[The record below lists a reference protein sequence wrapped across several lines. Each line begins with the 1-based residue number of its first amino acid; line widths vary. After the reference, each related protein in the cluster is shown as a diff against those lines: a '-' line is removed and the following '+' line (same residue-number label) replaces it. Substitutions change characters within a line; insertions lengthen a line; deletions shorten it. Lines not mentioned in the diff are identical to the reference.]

1 MFNIKKYNEILAIIK
16 NTSKNTQIIGIS
28 KNQPKVA
35 VLSAISH
42 GLMVFGENR
51 VQEAQEKFSDIVA
64 KNPRISIHLTGPLQS
79 NKVKQALKLFDVFHT
94 LDREKLVNELVKYPS
109 IINKKKFFIQVNTGK
124 EDTKSGIFPEE
135 AEEFLNYCKERG
147 INNIIGLMC
156 IPPVD
161 ENPKDHFL
169 MLREIGSKISI
180 QGLSIGMS
188 SDFLDAIEL
197 NATFIR
203 LGSIL
208 FGSRR

>member
-1 MFNIKKYNEILAIIK
+1 
-16 NTSKNTQIIGIS
+16 
-28 KNQPKVA
+28 
-35 VLSAISH
+35 
-42 GLMVFGENR
+42 
-51 VQEAQEKFSDIVA
+51 
-64 KNPRISIHLTGPLQS
+64 
-79 NKVKQALKLFDVFHT
+79 
-94 LDREKLVNELVKYPS
+94 
-109 IINKKKFFIQVNTGK
+109 
-124 EDTKSGIFPEE
+124 
-135 AEEFLNYCKERG
+135 
-147 INNIIGLMC
+147 MC